1 MYNFAEFNR
10 FSVLI
15 LR

>member
-1 MYNFAEFNR
+1 M

-15 LR
+15 LRSGAS

>member
-1 MYNFAEFNR
+1 M

-15 LR
+15 LRSDAS